1 MLAENFTYIDD
12 FFIRK
17 KDEIN
22 IHFSKYI
29 SYGFSKK
36 LMRGSTAK
44 DLFEIAIK
52 DYFKLLNEELTKEL
66 GEFKYKNKF
75 ENSLECYKRNI
86 IEIKQEILK
95 YLDKYLSNFIRTQ
108 KEKDRIYQVLN
119 AETNNSIKKWNYIVE
134 KRQKPLALKFK
145 EFIDPILKFFP
156 FKLNF

>member
-1 MLAENFTYIDD
+1 MI

-66 GEFKYKNKF
+66 DEFKYKNKF

-108 KEKDRIYQVLN
+108 KEKDYIYQVLN
-119 AETNNSIKKWNYIVE
+119 VETNNSIKKWSYIIE
-134 KRQKPLALKFK
+134 KKRKPILMKFK
-145 EFIDPILKFFP
+145 DFLELITKFIHI
-156 FKLNF
+156 

>member
-1 MLAENFTYIDD
+1 MLAKEYTFIDD
-12 FFIRK
+12 FFIK
-17 KDEIN
+17 KRDEVN
-22 IHFSKYI
+22 MYFNNQVSC
-29 SYGFSKK
+29 GFSKNS
-36 LMRGSTAK
+36 MRGSTAK
-44 DLFEIAIK
+44 DLFEITIK
-52 DYFKLLNEELTKEL
+52 NFFKSINEELTKEL
-66 GEFKYKNKF
+66 DEFKYKNKF

-119 AETNNSIKKWNYIVE
+119 TETNNSIKKWNYIVE

-145 EFIDPILKFFP
+145 EFIDSILKFFP

>member
-22 IHFSKYI
+22 IHFSKYM
-29 SYGFSKK
+29 SDGFSKK

-52 DYFKLLNEELTKEL
+52 DYFNEELTKEL
-66 GEFKYKNKF
+66 DECEYKNKF

-145 EFIDPILKFFP
+145 EFIDSILKFFP